1 MSAATPA
8 PSTPGPEA
16 ASPAAASVTQD
27 QNASATAIDKQVLE
41 YLRSRGHKAAEQA
54 LLETLEQGG
63 TPDPNGAGPSTS
75 ASATIS
81 SEDLIKKLA
90 VYTQSTAKSGENALK
105 DATKVLSEMV
115 SMGNSV
121 NIQNI
126 VSSIGDVGA
135 EDILSLDPNDKQE
148 GYRDLESWVEG
159 SLDMYR
165 VRISIHSQFS
175 IHLLSASLN
184 SVRFYSLSLSTSTL
198 TLYNTVSKKLV
209 CTVSFYAHYC

>member
-165 VRISIHSQFS
+165 VRISIHSS
-175 IHLLSASLN
+175 ILN
-184 SVRFYSLSLSTSTL
+184 SLIVY
-198 TLYNTVSKKLV
+198 
-209 CTVSFYAHYC
+209 